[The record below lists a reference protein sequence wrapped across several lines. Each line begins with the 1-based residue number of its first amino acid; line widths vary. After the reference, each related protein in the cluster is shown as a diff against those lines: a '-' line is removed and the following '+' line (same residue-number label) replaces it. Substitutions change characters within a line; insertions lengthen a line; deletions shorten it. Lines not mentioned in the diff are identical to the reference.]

1 MSFAL
6 ESMNN
11 ETPIIHIVRVT
22 TGQITAPAEKHC
34 EAREIVIPNIPKL
47 VVIKGGKTSEQI
59 NEPVV
64 TKNTITPGIMT
75 SAL

>member
-1 MSFAL
+1 MSIAL

-22 TGQITAPAEKHC
+22 TGQITAPAENHF

-47 VVIKGGKTSEQI
+47 VVIKGGKTPEQI

-64 TKNTITPGIMT
+64 TKNTNTPGIMT

>member
-1 MSFAL
+1 MSIAL

-11 ETPIIHIVRVT
+11 ETSIIQIVRVT

-34 EAREIVIPNIPKL
+34 EAREIVILDIPKL
-47 VVIKGGKTSEQI
+47 VVIKGGKTPEQI

-64 TKNTITPGIMT
+64 TKNTNTPGIMT

>member
-1 MSFAL
+1 MPL

-22 TGQITAPAEKHC
+22 ADQITAPVEKHR
-34 EAREIVIPNIPKL
+34 EAGEIVILDIPEL
-47 VVIKGGKTSEQI
+47 VVIKGGNSLVQI
-59 NEPVV
+59 KEPVV

>member
-1 MSFAL
+1 MSIAL

-11 ETPIIHIVRVT
+11 ETPIIHIIRVNA
-22 TGQITAPAEKHC
+22 GQITAPAEKQC
-34 EAREIVIPNIPKL
+34 DAREQVILDIPRL
-47 VVIKGGKTSEQI
+47 VVIKGGKTTEQI

-64 TKNTITPGIMT
+64 TKNTNTPGIMT

>member
-1 MSFAL
+1 MSIAL

-11 ETPIIHIVRVT
+11 ETSIIQIVRVT
-22 TGQITAPAEKHC
+22 TGQITAPVEKHC
-34 EAREIVIPNIPKL
+34 EAREIVILDIPKL
-47 VVIKGGKTSEQI
+47 VVIKGGKTPVQI

-64 TKNTITPGIMT
+64 TKNTNTPGIMT